1 MKRAAGKLPWAGGFT
16 LIELLVVMSI
26 IALLASLVAPRYLNS
41 LDRARE
47 NALLTSLGVIRDA
60 IDHYVGDKG
69 RYPDTV
75 DELVQA
81 RYLRAVPEDPITGRR
96 NTWVIVPP
104 PPETQIAGGMSDVR
118 SGAAGRGADG
128 NLYADW

>member
-1 MKRAAGKLPWAGGFT
+1 MKMKTKRNQAFT

-47 NALLTSLGVIRDA
+47 NALLTSLGVMRDA

-96 NTWVIVPP
+96 NTWVIMPP
-104 PPETQIAGGMSDVR
+104 PPEAQIAGGMSDVH

-128 NLYADW
+128 SLYADW